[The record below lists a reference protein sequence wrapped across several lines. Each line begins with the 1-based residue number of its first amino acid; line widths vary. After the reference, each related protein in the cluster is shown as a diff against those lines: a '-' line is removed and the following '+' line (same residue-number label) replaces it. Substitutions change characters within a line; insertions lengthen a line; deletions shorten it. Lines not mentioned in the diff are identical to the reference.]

1 MDTSQEKTKKV
12 MCNNNSSSLFGL
24 GHASHPP
31 SQSPHNGKKGS
42 NSTDNT
48 SNNNSQ
54 RSLFGSL
61 KRDRSQRSSTTLSGS
76 QKSLSG
82 FLNDARSAAV
92 ATCNAVFS
100 EFGHS
105 PSATKGGGGATNQGL
120 IGRQSTNTSSEMTAS
135 ASHSSLASNSS
146 VHSSAYEHSQGMGVS
161 SAYQHQSINK
171 PTTEVMKQMHRSND
185 SIFLSTDT
193 SRRGSITA
201 PPPRKGRR
209 RMSGEDEERFGLGG
223 TCMYKVMSSPGLTQM
238 DTHIEEGSMPLSD
251 TVGAAAAEC
260 GGMSLS
266 DGEDVIVDFLKKHS
280 VPMPSTTPMNSPS
293 SAYVKRVQ
301 SMPALAAHDDA
312 MSEDVVVVDMPASAS
327 SDADKSA
334 GVPIAPDTNPDE
346 YLKTIM
352 EGMGY
357 PSEPVDTLSVSD
369 FFHEHTAEQIA
380 AYDNE
385 TCGAARS
392 DDLQALRRLW
402 RAGKILQCSNRFGES
417 LIHIACR
424 RGSFPVISF
433 LLNEVGVSIRVR
445 DDCGRT
451 PLHDACWA
459 SQPNFEVIRMLIER
473 EPDFLMLCDKRGHT
487 PLAYVRREMWGD
499 WCRFLHE
506 NRTLLTPKGNILTKN
521 MDS

>member
-1 MDTSQEKTKKV
+1 
-12 MCNNNSSSLFGL
+12 MCNNNNNSNSSSLFGL
-24 GHASHPP
+24 SHACHAP
-31 SQSPHNGKKGS
+31 SESPQNGE
-42 NSTDNT
+42 N
-48 SNNNSQ
+48 SNNSAGNTGNNNTSQ

-82 FLNDARSAAV
+82 FLNDARTAAV

-100 EFGHS
+100 ELSHS
-105 PSATKGGGGATNQGL
+105 PSNNKNGGADDAANLAVGL
-120 IGRQSTNTSSEMTAS
+120 KRQSSSSEMTMTAS
-135 ASHSSLASNSS
+135 ASHSSLASDAS
-146 VHSSAYEHSQGMGVS
+146 VHSSVFR
-161 SAYQHQSINK
+161 QHQMESK
-171 PTTEVMKQMHRSND
+171 PTTEVMKEMHRSSD
-185 SIFLSTDT
+185 SVFLSTDT
-193 SRRGSITA
+193 TRRGSITA

-209 RMSGEDEERFGLGG
+209 RMSGEEEERIGLGG
-223 TCMYKVMSSPGLTQM
+223 AGMPKVMSSPALTHL
-238 DTHIEEGSMPLSD
+238 DTHIMGSEGGSVPID
-251 TVGAAAAEC
+251 DAVGAAATEC

-266 DGEDVIVDFLKKHS
+266 DGEDVILDFLKKHS

-293 SAYVKRVQ
+293 NSYVKRVQ
-301 SMPALAAHDDA
+301 SMPALVVHGDA
-312 MSEDVVVVDMPASAS
+312 MSEDEVVVDMSTITSSETEKSAGSDNAS
-327 SDADKSA
+327 SDL
-334 GVPIAPDTNPDE
+334 PIPPDTNPEE

-352 EGMGY
+352 ASMGY
-357 PSEPVDTLSVSD
+357 PSEPVDTLSVAN
-369 FFHEHTAEQIA
+369 FFHEHTPEQIA

-392 DDLQALRRLW
+392 DDLEGLRNLW

-424 RGSFPVISF
+424 RGSYPVISF
-433 LLNEVGVSIRVR
+433 LLNEAGVSIRVR

-459 SQPNFEVIRMLIER
+459 SHPNFEVIRMLIER

-487 PLAYVRREMWGD
+487 PLAYVRREKWGD
-499 WCRFLHE
+499 WCRFLNE
-506 NRTLLTPKGNILTKN
+506 NRTLLTPKGNILTKD